1 MEDNLLSKEQSMANH
16 YSVDLR
22 KKVLA
27 AIDAGMNK
35 RMASRVFGMSH
46 NTIYTWLRR
55 RAATGDIRPKAYR
68 PPGGGQKITDL
79 AAFRAFVDEHKDKT
93 QTEMAALWGGVS
105 QRTIS
110 RYLRKL
116 GYSRKKNVWLQPKR

>member
-1 MEDNLLSKEQSMANH
+1 MSNH

-22 KKVLA
+22 KKVIA
-27 AIDAGMNK
+27 AVDGGMNK
-35 RMASRVFGMSH
+35 RMASRVFGISH

-55 RAATGDIRPKAYR
+55 RAETGDIRPKAYR
-68 PPGGGQKITDL
+68 PRGGEQKITDL
-79 AAFRAFVDEHKDKT
+79 EAFRVFVEDHKDKT
-93 QTEMAALWGGVS
+93 QAEMAALWGGVS

-116 GYSRKKNVWLQPKR
+116 GYSRKKNVWLQPER

>member
-1 MEDNLLSKEQSMANH
+1 MANH

-27 AIDAGMNK
+27 AVDGGMNK
-35 RMASRVFGMSH
+35 RMASRVFGISH
-46 NTIYTWLRR
+46 NTIYQWLRR

-68 PPGGGQKITDL
+68 PSGGGEKITDL
-79 AAFRAFVDEHKDKT
+79 AAFRAFVDTHRDKT
-93 QTEMAALWGGVS
+93 QAEMAALWGGVS
-105 QRTIS
+105 QRTMS

-116 GYSRKKNVWLQPKR
+116 GYSRKKNIWLQPER